1 MLLLANV
8 PLFGPPSGPAKPA
21 VHLARRPPPPG
32 LTDDSAA
39 QSEALVYS
47 VFFGEHMYACSGRA
61 LFRIA
66 YLDPA
71 AEWETLI
78 PPRDPPVSKSWRYP
92 SRSRDRLEW
101 LWATA
106 HGVVVLADWNDPSG
120 RRGFATLHE
129 TRDGW
134 TLTSRPTPIPER
146 LHVHRTH
153 FGAEK
158 VWATGLRTEG
168 GSVLS
173 VLCGRT
179 LEPLETHTFTEDGR
193 VRVEVRGE
201 GVTHVQTGVARL
213 DAYDV
218 LCVAEDVITLVG
230 GHDGY
235 LIYVPSRRRV
245 RHIQSA
251 RHVFSFLRPRELVV
265 RGRCWALLNDD
276 DWSVLHI
283 DTGVEGRQLPKDVQA
298 RVISSRGNVLTS
310 EWWDGDSFAV
320 VARNAHASVYQ
331 TGHGG
336 AVSPCGRFVTRRV
349 GRYGS
354 AILRFQR
361 VLTFEEL
368 LEGILRESRCAE
380 AAVLREGPVRRR
392 LAEML
397 GVLE

>member
-1 MLLLANV
+1 VAL
-8 PLFGPPSGPAKPA
+8 GDG
-21 VHLARRPPPPG
+21 ARRR
-32 LTDDSAA
+32 
-39 QSEALVYS
+39 
-47 VFFGEHMYACSGRA
+47 RA
-61 LFRIA
+61 G
-66 YLDPA
+66 
-71 AEWETLI
+71 
-78 PPRDPPVSKSWRYP
+78 
-92 SRSRDRLEW
+92 RLERPVGQTGLCDAARDARW
-101 LWATA
+101 L
-106 HGVVVLADWNDPSG
+106 
-120 RRGFATLHE
+120 
-129 TRDGW
+129 

-336 AVSPCGRFVTRRV
+336 AVSPCGRFVACRV
-349 GRYGS
+349 GWYGS
-354 AILRFQR
+354 DILRFLR

-368 LEGILRESRCAE
+368 LEGILRESRCAR